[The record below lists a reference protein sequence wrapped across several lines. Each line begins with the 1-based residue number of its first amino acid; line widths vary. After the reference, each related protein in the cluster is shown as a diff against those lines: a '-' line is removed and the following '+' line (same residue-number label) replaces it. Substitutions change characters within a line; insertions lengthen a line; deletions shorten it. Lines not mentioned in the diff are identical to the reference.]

1 MTTFLIIAALL
12 TAVALAAVLL
22 PLLRKPRTDADAAEA
37 TDLSL
42 RVLREQLGE
51 LESECR
57 EGTLD
62 PAQYEKECA
71 EIERRALEDGK
82 APVAAPTDHR
92 RTWLAAVTAAAV
104 CGAAIGL
111 YALLGTPAAFQPT
124 AAAGHAGQNAHAV
137 SPQQIEAMV
146 AKLAERLQANPA
158 DGEGWLM
165 LARSYNALGRFPE
178 ASAAYGRAFSILP
191 PDAQHLSDYADT
203 LAMAQGRRLAGEPEK
218 IIARA
223 LAADPRNI
231 KALALSGSAAFERQD
246 YARAIGEWRKVLEI
260 VPADS
265 TIAARIGN
273 SIADA
278 EQRAGGSAPSVATA
292 TQPAAAKAPGL
303 GLAGIVA
310 LDSTLR
316 SQVADGDTVFVF
328 ARAAEGPRMPVAIKR
343 MTVRELPA
351 RFVLDDSMS
360 MAGGPKLSEQ
370 KQVIV
375 GARVSRSG
383 NATPQSGDL
392 EGQAGPVAPGSSE
405 VRVTIS
411 RAVP

>member
-22 PLLRKPRTDADAAEA
+22 PLLRKPRSDADAAEA

-82 APVAAPTDHR
+82 APVAAPTDRR

-124 AAAGHAGQNAHAV
+124 AAGHAGQNAHAV

-178 ASAAYGRAFSILP
+178 ASAAYGRAFSLLP

-246 YARAIGEWRKVLEI
+246 YARAIAEWRKVLEI

-278 EQRAGGSAPSVATA
+278 EQRAGGSTPSAAAPG
-292 TQPAAAKAPGL
+292 QPAAAKAAGPA
-303 GLAGIVA
+303 LAGIVA

-328 ARAAEGPRMPVAIKR
+328 ARAAEGSRMPVAIKR
-343 MTVRELPA
+343 LTVRELPA

-392 EGQAGPVAPGSSE
+392 EGQVGPMAPGSGE

>member
-1 MTTFLIIAALL
+1 MTTFLIVAALL
-12 TAVALAAVLL
+12 TAIALAAVLL
-22 PLLRKPRTDADAAEA
+22 PLLRPPRGGADAAEA

-62 PAQYEKECA
+62 RAQYEKECA

-82 APVAAPTDHR
+82 APAAAAADR
-92 RTWLAAVTAAAV
+92 RRVWLAAATAAAV
-104 CGAAIGL
+104 CAAAIGL

-278 EQRAGGSAPSVATA
+278 EQRAGGTPG
-292 TQPAAAKAPGL
+292 QPAAAKASAPA
-303 GLAGIVA
+303 LAGIVA

-316 SQVADGDTVFVF
+316 SRVADGDTVFVF
-328 ARAAEGPRMPVAIKR
+328 ARAAEGSRMPLAIKR

-351 RFVLDDSMS
+351 RFVLDDSMG
-360 MAGGPKLSEQ
+360 MAGGPKLSAQ

-383 NATPQSGDL
+383 NATPQAGDL
-392 EGQAGPVAPGSSE
+392 EGQAGPVVPGAGAE

-411 RAVP
+411 AAVP